1 MTATVRIDMV
11 ADPTCPW
18 SAIALFSLLR
28 ARSTLQADVQTPLH
42 LQPLELYPGL
52 EPGGVHRSQ
61 YLQQQAPTRSRT
73 QPCWAD
79 IRLHGLA
86 VGLDMGRQEPERLYN
101 TLDAHRLLQWAH
113 LHGSHIQL
121 ELAQKL
127 VHAYFSQG
135 ADISNHQVL
144 ADLAASTGLHRP
156 QTLAYLQGNEDAQAV
171 REAESFY
178 RGMGIVTV
186 PTFIFNH
193 RQLLRGNHPPEGFVR
208 AIQHVAAATSL
219 P

>member
-11 ADPTCPW
+11 TDTTCPW

-28 ARSTLQADVQTPLH
+28 ARSTLKDVQVQVH
-42 LQPLELYPGL
+42 LQPLELHPAL
-52 EPGGVHRSQ
+52 EAAGVERTP
-61 YLQQQAPTRSRT
+61 YLQQQMPFRSRT

-79 IRLHGLA
+79 IRLHGMA
-86 VGLDMGRQEPERLYN
+86 VGLDMGTDEPARLYN
-101 TLDAHRLLQWAH
+101 TLDAHRLLQWAD
-113 LHGSHIQL
+113 LHGREVQL

-127 VHAYFSQG
+127 ILAYFSQG

-144 ADLAASTGLHRP
+144 ADQAAAVGLSRT
-156 QTLAYLQGNEDAQAV
+156 QALAYLAGQEDAQAV

-193 RQLLRGNHPPEGFVR
+193 RQLLRGNQTPESFAR
-208 AIQHVAAATSL
+208 ALQHVAAASTTL
-219 P
+219 